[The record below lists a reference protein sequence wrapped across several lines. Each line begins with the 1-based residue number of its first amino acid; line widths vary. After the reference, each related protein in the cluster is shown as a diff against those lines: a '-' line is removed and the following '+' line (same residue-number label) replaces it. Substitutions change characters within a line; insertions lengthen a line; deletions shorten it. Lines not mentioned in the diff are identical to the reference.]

1 MRMLEYKL
9 HAPMNGHGMS
19 TPVWVDNGGH
29 WYNNADHTMIGF
41 APDTTEYYI
50 PDSVDFKTLA
60 ELKERQLVDFLT
72 EAELKTRVVAMHQ
85 VSPMRKMDPAGPGG
99 EEGDVMTDAEVET
112 MVGDWVAANT

>member
-29 WYNNADHTMIGF
+29 WYNTTDHTMIGF

-50 PDSVDFKTLA
+50 PDSVDFKT
-60 ELKERQLVDFLT
+60 

-85 VSPMRKMDPAGPGG
+85 VSPMRKYDPSSPSH
-99 EEGDVMTDAEVET
+99 EDGDVMTDAEVET
-112 MVGDWVAANT
+112 MVGDWVVAHS

>member
-50 PDSVDFKTLA
+50 PDSVDF
-60 ELKERQLVDFLT
+60 LT
-72 EAELKTRVVAMHQ
+72 EAEVKTRVVAMHQ

>member
-50 PDSVDFKTLA
+50 PDSVDFKT
-60 ELKERQLVDFLT
+60 
-72 EAELKTRVVAMHQ
+72 EAEVKARVVAMHQ
-85 VSPMRKMDPAGPGG
+85 VSPMRKMDPTGPGG

>member
-29 WYNNADHTMIGF
+29 WYNTADHTMIGF

-50 PDSVDFKTLA
+50 PDSVDFKT
-60 ELKERQLVDFLT
+60 

-85 VSPMRKMDPAGPGG
+85 VSPMRKMGDGPGS

>member
-50 PDSVDFKTLA
+50 PDSVDFKT
-60 ELKERQLVDFLT
+60 
-72 EAELKTRVVAMHQ
+72 EAEVKARVVAMHQ

>member
-50 PDSVDFKTLA
+50 PDSVDFKT
-60 ELKERQLVDFLT
+60 

-85 VSPMRKMDPAGPGG
+85 VSPMRKMDPEGPGMG
-99 EEGDVMTDAEVET
+99 EGDVMTDAEVET

>member
-29 WYNNADHTMIGF
+29 WYNTADHTMIGF

-50 PDSVDFKTLA
+50 PDSVDFKT
-60 ELKERQLVDFLT
+60 

-85 VSPMRKMDPAGPGG
+85 ISPMRKHSEVGPG
-99 EEGDVMTDAEVET
+99 EGDVMTDAEVET
-112 MVGDWVAANT
+112 MVGEWVVSNT